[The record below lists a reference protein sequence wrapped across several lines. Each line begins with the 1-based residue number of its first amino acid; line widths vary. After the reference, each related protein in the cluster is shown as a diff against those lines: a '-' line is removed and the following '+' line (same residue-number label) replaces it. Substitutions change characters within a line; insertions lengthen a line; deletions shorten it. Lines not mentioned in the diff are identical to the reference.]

1 MLSKFKIALAAK
13 YEYFVSRN
21 KINQFD
27 SNGKPRLF
35 LIDTPSHG
43 NLGDHAI
50 ALAELNYFADYF
62 PNYKTFEVCEDDFN
76 TSILAIKKCIQPD
89 DIIVLSGGGNLGE
102 KYILDEKIRR
112 KTISKI
118 KNNRIIIFPQTM
130 DFSNTIK
137 GRIQR
142 FVTKLI
148 YSSHKKLMICVREE
162 KSMAEAQ
169 RVFKSSTVVLAPDI
183 ALYLKQSRFSIDN
196 TKSNI
201 ALFFRND
208 TERKLTQLETEAL
221 LNAINNKA
229 SEFGLSILKS
239 DTVVK
244 HQVSPAQRDNELKVL
259 FSAYSDANIVITD
272 RLHGMI
278 LAAVSGTYCVVLP
291 NSNHKIRGVYDRWLK
306 DLEYVHFSESLD
318 DAIHHISAIE
328 KNMLHKYKYHGLK
341 KQFDVFYKEIENICK
356 MS

>member
-1 MLSKFKIALAAK
+1 
-13 YEYFVSRN
+13 
-21 KINQFD
+21 
-27 SNGKPRLF
+27 
-35 LIDTPSHG
+35 
-43 NLGDHAI
+43 
-50 ALAELNYFADYF
+50 
-62 PNYKTFEVCEDDFN
+62 
-76 TSILAIKKCIQPD
+76 
-89 DIIVLSGGGNLGE
+89 
-102 KYILDEKIRR
+102 
-112 KTISKI
+112 
-118 KNNRIIIFPQTM
+118 
-130 DFSNTIK
+130 
-137 GRIQR
+137 
-142 FVTKLI
+142 
-148 YSSHKKLMICVREE
+148 
-162 KSMAEAQ
+162 MAEAQ

-328 KNMLHKYKYHGLK
+328 ENMLHKYKYHGLK